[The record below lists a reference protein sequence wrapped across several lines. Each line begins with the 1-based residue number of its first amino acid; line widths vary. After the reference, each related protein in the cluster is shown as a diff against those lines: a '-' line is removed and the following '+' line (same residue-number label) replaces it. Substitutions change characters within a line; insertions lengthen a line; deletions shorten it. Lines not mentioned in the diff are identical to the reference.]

1 MRNIRMFCLDVPRC
15 FFSLEHSAKQS
26 LNLCVKV
33 LPDHPHFRQ
42 ILCFLKP
49 VAANGYCL
57 DCLPRKL
64 QIVGICALMVLSIL
78 NLCFQFAAIW
88 FNGFCTEQSCK
99 QAYIII
105 AILHISVLPFVWNC
119 SSSGYIF
126 FFFLWVWLVKSF
138 ITDNQSL
145 LKQLEKSRFCSWV
158 IYSNLEIQSAFPSWC
173 QRVARLLTI
182 IDKIL
187 LIQFTYN

>member
-1 MRNIRMFCLDVPRC
+1 MICLLVVNLCKCGATLKMRNIRMFCLDVPRC

-42 ILCFLKP
+42 ILCFPKP

-88 FNGFCTEQSCK
+88 LNGFCTEQSCK

-126 FFFLWVWLVKSF
+126 FSF
-138 ITDNQSL
+138 C
-145 LKQLEKSRFCSWV
+145 E
-158 IYSNLEIQSAFPSWC
+158 YG
-173 QRVARLLTI
+173 
-182 IDKIL
+182 
-187 LIQFTYN
+187 